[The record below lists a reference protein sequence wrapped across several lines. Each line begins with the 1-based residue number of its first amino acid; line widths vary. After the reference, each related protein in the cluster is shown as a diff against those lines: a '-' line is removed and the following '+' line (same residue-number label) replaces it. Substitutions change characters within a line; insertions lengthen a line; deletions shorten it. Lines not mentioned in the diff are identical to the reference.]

1 MINDPQAQERE
12 WRERLWRRTPDPSG
26 EKILREWLA
35 AHPEVRVDLEAEAA
49 LTKALGRLPDAAM
62 PSNFTA
68 RVLQQ
73 ARAAES
79 TGRRAEVGLTRR
91 WGNFRWAFGL
101 ASAGLLLCVGV
112 FSYQRI
118 EAVQR
123 ANMRDS
129 VLLVSKVTSRPSTE
143 VLEDLDTIERLTP
156 VVAADEEL
164 IALLK

>member
-1 MINDPQAQERE
+1 MINDPQERE
-12 WRERLWRRTPDPSG
+12 WRERLWRGKSDPSA
-26 EKILREWLA
+26 EKSFREWLA
-35 AHPEVRVDLEAEAA
+35 AHPAARAELEAEAA
-49 LTKALGRLPDAAM
+49 LTKALTRMPDAAM

-79 TGRRAEVGLTRR
+79 TGRRIPAGLPGR
-91 WGNFRWAFGL
+91 WGRFRLAIGL
-101 ASAGLLLCVGV
+101 ATAGLAICVGV
-112 FSYQRI
+112 FSYQRL

-143 VLEDLDTIERLTP
+143 VLENLDAIERLTP
-156 VVAADEEL
+156 TVAADEEL

>member
-1 MINDPQAQERE
+1 MSNDPQERE
-12 WRERLWRRTPDPSG
+12 WQELLWRGKPDASTEKTARERLAARPEART
-26 EKILREWLA
+26 
-35 AHPEVRVDLEAEAA
+35 DLHAELA
-49 LTKALGRLPDAAM
+49 LTEAIRRLPDAPM

-79 TGRRAEVGLTRR
+79 TGRRVEVGLPGR
-91 WGNFRWAFGL
+91 WGRLRWAISL
-101 ASAGLLLCVGV
+101 ASAGLVVCVGV

-123 ANMRDS
+123 AHMRDS
-129 VLLVSKVTSRPSTE
+129 VLLVSKVTSRPSTD
-143 VLEDLDTIERLTP
+143 VLENLDTIERLTP